1 MQRNIVDMAGN
12 VLRPIELDD
21 RVFGITPNQAVVH
34 QAVVAQQANAR
45 QGTHDTKTR
54 AEVAGGG
61 KKPYRQK
68 GTGNARQGST
78 RAPHYRTGGVVFG
91 PHPRDHGL
99 AMPRKMRRL
108 ALRSVLSAR
117 AAEEALTVVENF
129 LLAEGRTRQL
139 LSALATLELGEQT
152 LIVLGERS
160 DPVLRAARNLPTVHV
175 VTPNGLNLLDLLR
188 LPRLVLDAAA
198 VETLTRTLTS
208 DLPSAPS
215 DASAPT
221 PSAGPARSTRARSE
235 RGAAAEVP
243 ASVAGATGA
252 REAAPGPAVSTE
264 QPSQPVSAA
273 AAASSAAGQ
282 SPAAAEPA
290 SSATTSSASE
300 AAPQPGASAAGAAGQ
315 PSPAIASEVAAVP
328 APATEAEA
336 PSATTAAEPPLPQ
349 ATPTDEA
356 ALPPS
361 ATEGELALPAEEEY
375 APETGAP
382 IEAVDV
388 DQPTE
393 PTEEGSR

>member
-1 MQRNIVDMAGN
+1 MQRNIVDMAGK

-117 AAEEALTVVENF
+117 AAEEALTVVEGFRLNAPRTKQ
-129 LLAEGRTRQL
+129 LLA
-139 LSALATLELGEQT
+139 ALTTLELGQQT

-160 DPVLRAARNLPTVHV
+160 ESVLRAARNLPTVHV

-188 LPRLVLDAAA
+188 LPRLVLDTAA
-198 VETLTRTLTS
+198 VETLTRTLTR
-208 DLPSAPS
+208 DLP
-215 DASAPT
+215 
-221 PSAGPARSTRARSE
+221 PAQPRA
-235 RGAAAEVP
+235 
-243 ASVAGATGA
+243 
-252 REAAPGPAVSTE
+252 EA
-264 QPSQPVSAA
+264 
-273 AAASSAAGQ
+273 
-282 SPAAAEPA
+282 
-290 SSATTSSASE
+290 
-300 AAPQPGASAAGAAGQ
+300 
-315 PSPAIASEVAAVP
+315 AAVP
-328 APATEAEA
+328 EPALPAAPAEE
-336 PSATTAAEPPLPQ
+336 EP
-349 ATPTDEA
+349 

-361 ATEGELALPAEEEY
+361 PTAEELALPAEEEY

-382 IEAVDV
+382 IEAVEV
-388 DQPTE
+388 DE
-393 PTEEGSR
+393 PVEPPATEEGSR